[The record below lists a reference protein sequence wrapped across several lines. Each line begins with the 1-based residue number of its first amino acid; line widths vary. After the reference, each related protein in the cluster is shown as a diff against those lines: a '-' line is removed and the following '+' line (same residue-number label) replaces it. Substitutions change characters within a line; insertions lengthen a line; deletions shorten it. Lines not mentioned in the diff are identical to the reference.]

1 MAYYGDP
8 RFVGWGGG
16 VPVIVAGNVVGSI
29 AVSGLVEAEDMEVA
43 GMAATEL
50 VAAIERQAGS

>member
-43 GMAATEL
+43 GMAAASL
-50 VAAIERQAGS
+50 VEAIEGQPAS